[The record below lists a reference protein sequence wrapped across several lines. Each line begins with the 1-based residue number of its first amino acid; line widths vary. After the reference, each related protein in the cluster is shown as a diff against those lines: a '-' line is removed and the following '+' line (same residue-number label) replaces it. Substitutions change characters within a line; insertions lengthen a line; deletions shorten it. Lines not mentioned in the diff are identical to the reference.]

1 MLIASLVASVVA
13 LALCCLALLG
23 FCIWLLRRQRQQAEG
38 QARRDAIRDKRIK
51 QLDARIDT
59 CMEGSV
65 RMGEELRE
73 LSRLVSSLPDRVTQ
87 LEQRDPNN
95 FSFSQA
101 AKLVGMGAS
110 VDDLTQSCGLSQSE
124 AELMSRLHQARR
136 NPE

>member
-1 MLIASLVASVVA
+1 MIASLVAAVVA

-23 FCIWLLRRQRQQAEG
+23 CCIWLFRRQRRQAQL
-38 QARRDAIRDKRIK
+38 QAREDAIRDKRIK
-51 QLDARIDT
+51 ELGARLDAYL
-59 CMEGSV
+59 EGSV
-65 RMGEELRE
+65 RMGKNLHE
-73 LSRLVSSLPDRVTQ
+73 LSRIVAPLPEKLSQ

-124 AELMSRLHQARR
+124 AELMSKLHQSRR
-136 NPE
+136 NPS

>member
-1 MLIASLVASVVA
+1 MIESLVAAVVA

-23 FCIWLLRRQRQQAEG
+23 GCIWLFRRQRQQAQLQALEG
-38 QARRDAIRDKRIK
+38 AARDQRIK
-51 QLDARIDT
+51 ELGKRLDG
-59 CMEGSV
+59 CMEVNV
-65 RMGEELRE
+65 RLGEKLRE
-73 LSRLVSSLPDRVTQ
+73 LSRIVAPLPEKLSQ

-124 AELMSRLHQARR
+124 AELMRILHEARR
-136 NPE
+136 KPD